1 MRPVKKPGTQYME
14 SLQTIIRQPS
24 RVVIV
29 THKNP
34 DGDALGSTLALAA
47 VLTRLMHNVTVVLPN
62 DYPPVFNFL
71 TGIEKVVIG
80 EMRPDEAVTAFE
92 KADLIF
98 CLDFN
103 ALDRI
108 DRFGLDVMA
117 SRATKILIDHH
128 IDPEPF
134 ADHIISK
141 PEASSTAELIY
152 DFLLDMGLE
161 KYIDTAVAEALYTG
175 ILMDTGSFRYATN
188 PRVFEISAALKRLG
202 MDDYMLQIRLFNSM
216 TEKQLKLLGY
226 CLANRMELMSEYQAG
241 IIWLDREDYKNW
253 SIGRGDTEGIV
264 NYILM
269 VRNMKLAVFI
279 SEQQNVTKLSFRSK
293 GTVNVQ
299 EICNQYFNGGGHRNA
314 AGGQMKAN
322 IADTLAKVKE
332 IIPLTM
338 NVYQYQHEQ

>member
-1 MRPVKKPGTQYME
+1 MD
-14 SLQTIIRQPS
+14 SLHQLIRQPS

-47 VLTRLMHNVTVVLPN
+47 VLRRLLHNVTVILPN
-62 DYPPVFNFL
+62 EYPPVFNFL
-71 TGIEKVVIG
+71 QGIDKVVIG
-80 EMRPDEAVTAFE
+80 EMKPEEAVSAFE
-92 KADLIF
+92 KADIIF

-117 SRATKILIDHH
+117 SRALKVLIDHH

-141 PEASSTAELIY
+141 PAASSTAELLY
-152 DFLLDMGLE
+152 DFLIDMGLE
-161 KYIDTAVAEALYTG
+161 KYIDVQIAEALYTG
-175 ILMDTGSFRYATN
+175 ILMDTGSFRYGTN
-188 PRVFEISAALKRLG
+188 AHVFEIAAALKQIG

-216 TEKQLKLLGY
+216 TEKQLKLIGH
-226 CLANRMELMSEYQAG
+226 CLANRMELLSEHQAG
-241 IIWLDREDYKNW
+241 IIWLDKEDYKKW
-253 SIGRGDTEGIV
+253 AIGRGDTEGIV

-269 VRNMKLAVFI
+269 VRNMKMAVFI
-279 SEQQNVTKLSFRSK
+279 TEQQNVTKLSFRSK
-293 GTVNVQ
+293 GNINVQ

-314 AGGQMKAN
+314 AGGQLKAS
-322 IADTLAKVKE
+322 IQETLNKVKE

-338 NVYQYQHEQ
+338 NAYQLQHEQ

>member
-1 MRPVKKPGTQYME
+1 MRPENLEAEVVE
-14 SLQTIIRQPS
+14 SLYHLVRQPS

-34 DGDALGSTLALAA
+34 DGDALGSSLALGA
-47 VLTRLMHNVTVVLPN
+47 VLNKLMHNVTVVLPN
-62 DYPPVFNFL
+62 DFPPLFNFL
-71 TGIEKVVIG
+71 PGIDKVIIG
-80 EMRPDEAVTAFE
+80 EMNPELAVAAFE
-92 KADLIF
+92 KADIIF

-117 SRATKILIDHH
+117 SKAVKILIDHH

-134 ADHIISK
+134 ADYIISK
-141 PEASSTAELIY
+141 TEASSTAELVY
-152 DFLLDMGLE
+152 DFLVEQKLE
-161 KYIDTAVAEALYTG
+161 GYIDVQIAEALYTG

-188 PRVFEISAALKRLG
+188 PHVFEVAAALKRLG

-216 TEKQLKLLGY
+216 TEKQLRLLGH

-241 IIWLDREDYKNW
+241 IIWLDKDDYKNW
-253 SIGRGDTEGIV
+253 AIGRGDTEGIV

-269 VRNMKLAVFI
+269 VRNMKMAIFV

-293 GTVNVQ
+293 GNINVQ
-299 EICNQYFNGGGHRNA
+299 EICHQYFNGGGHRNA
-314 AGGQMKAN
+314 SGGQIKASVQET
-322 IADTLAKVKE
+322 IARVKE
-332 IIPLTM
+332 IIPITM
-338 NVYQYQHEQ
+338 NAYQLQHEQ

>member
-1 MRPVKKPGTQYME
+1 ME
-14 SLQTIIRQPS
+14 SLYQLIRQPA

-34 DGDALGSTLALAA
+34 DGDALGSSLALAA
-47 VLTRLMHNVTVVLPN
+47 VLQKLMHNVTVILPN
-62 DYPPVFNFL
+62 DYPPMFNFL
-71 TGIEKVVIG
+71 PGIDQAIIG
-80 EMRPDEAVTAFE
+80 EMNPEQAMAAFE
-92 KADLIF
+92 KAEIIF

-117 SRATKILIDHH
+117 SRAVKILIDHH

-134 ADHIISK
+134 ADHIMSK
-141 PEASSTAELIY
+141 TEASSTAELVY
-152 DFLLDMGLE
+152 DFLVDVGLD
-161 KYIDTAVAEALYTG
+161 KYIDVQIAESLYTG

-188 PRVFEISAALKRLG
+188 PHVFEIAGALKRLG

-216 TEKQLKLLGY
+216 TEKQLRLLGH
-226 CLANRMELMSEYQAG
+226 CLANRMELLSEYQAG
-241 IIWLDREDYKNW
+241 IIWLDKEDYKTW

-269 VRNMKLAVFI
+269 VRNMKMAVFV

-293 GTVNVQ
+293 GSINVQ
-299 EICNQYFNGGGHRNA
+299 EICQKYFNGGGHRNA
-314 AGGQMKAN
+314 SGGQIKASVQE
-322 IADTLAKVKE
+322 TVAKVKE
-332 IIPLTM
+332 IIPITM
-338 NVYQYQHEQ
+338 NAYQLQHEQ

>member
-1 MRPVKKPGTQYME
+1 MD
-14 SLQTIIRQPS
+14 SLYQLMRQPS

-47 VLTRLMHNVTVVLPN
+47 VLQKLMHTVTVVLPN
-62 DYPPVFNFL
+62 DFPPLFNFL
-71 TGIEKVVIG
+71 AGIDKVIIG
-80 EMRPDEAVTAFE
+80 EMNPEDAMAAFE
-92 KADLIF
+92 KAEIIF

-103 ALDRI
+103 SLDRI

-117 SRATKILIDHH
+117 SRAVKILIDHH

-141 PEASSTAELIY
+141 TEASSTAELVY
-152 DFLLDMGLE
+152 DFLVDNSLE
-161 KYIDTAVAEALYTG
+161 KYIDIQIAEALYTG

-188 PRVFEISAALKRLG
+188 PHVFEIAAALKRMG

-216 TEKQLKLLGY
+216 TEKQLKLLGH

-241 IIWLDREDYKNW
+241 IIWLNKEDYKNW

-269 VRNMKLAVFI
+269 VRNMKMAVFI

-293 GTVNVQ
+293 GNINVQ
-299 EICNQYFNGGGHRNA
+299 EICHTYFNGGGHRNA
-314 AGGQMKAN
+314 SGGQLKASVEE
-322 IADTLAKVKE
+322 TLAKVKE

-338 NVYQYQHEQ
+338 NIYQLQHEQ

>member
-1 MRPVKKPGTQYME
+1 MD
-14 SLQTIIRQPS
+14 SLRQLIRQPS
-24 RVVIV
+24 HVVIV

-47 VLTRLMHNVTVVLPN
+47 VLNKLLHNVKVVLPN
-62 DYPPVFNFL
+62 DFPPVFNFL
-71 TGIEKVVIG
+71 PGIEKVIIG
-80 EMRPDEAVTAFE
+80 EMNPDEAVAAFE

-103 ALDRI
+103 SLDRI

-117 SRATKILIDHH
+117 SRAIKVLIDHH

-134 ADHIISK
+134 ADFSISK
-141 PEASSTAELIY
+141 TEASSTAELIY
-152 DFLLDMGLE
+152 DFLLDMGLD
-161 KYIDTAVAEALYTG
+161 KYIDVPVAEAIYTG

-188 PRVFEISAALKRLG
+188 PRVFEISAELKRLG

-226 CLANRMELMSEYQAG
+226 CLANRMELISEHQSG
-241 IIWLDREDYKNW
+241 IIWLDKEDYKKW

-279 SEQQNVTKLSFRSK
+279 TEQQNVTKLSFRSK
-293 GTVNVQ
+293 GNINVQ
-299 EICNQYFNGGGHRNA
+299 EICHNYFNGGGHRNA
-314 AGGQMKAN
+314 SGGQIKAS
-322 IADTLAKVKE
+322 IEDTLAKVKE

-338 NVYQYQHEQ
+338 NAYQLQHEQ

>member
-1 MRPVKKPGTQYME
+1 ME
-14 SLQTIIRQPS
+14 SLYQLVRQPA

-34 DGDALGSTLALAA
+34 DGDALGSSLALAA
-47 VLTRLMHNVTVVLPN
+47 VLQKLMHQVTVILPN
-62 DYPPVFNFL
+62 DYPPLFNFL
-71 TGIEKVVIG
+71 PGIDQAIIG
-80 EMRPDEAVTAFE
+80 EMNPEDAMAAFE
-92 KADLIF
+92 KAELIF

-117 SRATKILIDHH
+117 SKAVKILLDHH

-134 ADHIISK
+134 ADHIVSK
-141 PEASSTAELIY
+141 TEASSTAELVY
-152 DFLLDMGLE
+152 DFLVDLGL
-161 KYIDTAVAEALYTG
+161 KDYIDVQIAEALYTG

-188 PRVFEISAALKRLG
+188 PHVFEIAAALKRLG

-216 TEKQLKLLGY
+216 TEKQLRLLGH
-226 CLANRMELMSEYQAG
+226 CLANRMELLSEYQAG
-241 IIWLDREDYKNW
+241 IIWLDKEDYKTW

-269 VRNMKLAVFI
+269 VRNMKMAVFV

-293 GTVNVQ
+293 GSINVQ
-299 EICNQYFNGGGHRNA
+299 EICQKYFNGGGHRNA
-314 AGGQMKAN
+314 SGGQIKASVHE
-322 IADTLAKVKE
+322 TVAKVKE
-332 IIPLTM
+332 IIPITM
-338 NVYQYQHEQ
+338 NAYQLQHEQ

>member
-1 MRPVKKPGTQYME
+1 LEE
-14 SLQTIIRQPS
+14 SLFHLIRQPS

-47 VLTRLMHNVTVVLPN
+47 VLRKLLHNVTVVLPN
-62 DYPPVFNFL
+62 EYPPVFNYL
-71 TGIEKVVIG
+71 PGIDQVIIG
-80 EMRPDEAVTAFE
+80 EIRPEDAMAAFE
-92 KADLIF
+92 KADMIF

-117 SRATKILIDHH
+117 SNAVKILIDHH

-134 ADHIISK
+134 ADHILSK
-141 PEASSTAELIY
+141 TEASSTAELVY
-152 DFLLDMGLE
+152 DFLVEHGLE
-161 KYIDTAVAEALYTG
+161 KYIDVQVAEALYTG

-188 PRVFEISAALKRLG
+188 PHVFEVAAALKRLG

-216 TEKQLKLLGY
+216 TEKQLKLLGH
-226 CLANRMELMSEYQAG
+226 CLANRMELIPEYQTG

-253 SIGRGDTEGIV
+253 AIGRGDTEGIV

-269 VRNMKLAVFI
+269 VRNMKMAVFV

-293 GTVNVQ
+293 GNINVQ
-299 EICNQYFNGGGHRNA
+299 EICHKYFNGGGHRNA
-314 AGGQMKAN
+314 SGGQMKAS
-322 IADTLAKVKE
+322 IEETLAKVKE

-338 NVYQYQHEQ
+338 NVYQLQHEQ

>member
-1 MRPVKKPGTQYME
+1 MRPENLEAEVVE
-14 SLQTIIRQPS
+14 SLYHLVRQPS

-34 DGDALGSTLALAA
+34 DGDALGSSLALGA
-47 VLTRLMHNVTVVLPN
+47 VLNKLMHNVTVVLPN
-62 DYPPVFNFL
+62 DFPPLFNFL
-71 TGIEKVVIG
+71 PGIDKVIIG
-80 EMRPDEAVTAFE
+80 EMNPELAVAAFE
-92 KADLIF
+92 KADIIF

-117 SRATKILIDHH
+117 SKAVKILIDHH

-134 ADHIISK
+134 ADYIMSK
-141 PEASSTAELIY
+141 TEASSTAELVY
-152 DFLLDMGLE
+152 DFLVEQKLE
-161 KYIDTAVAEALYTG
+161 GYIDVQIAEALYTG

-188 PRVFEISAALKRLG
+188 PHVFEVAAALKRLG

-216 TEKQLKLLGY
+216 TEKQLRLLGH

-241 IIWLDREDYKNW
+241 IIWLDKDDYKNW
-253 SIGRGDTEGIV
+253 AIGRGDTEGIV

-269 VRNMKLAVFI
+269 VRNMKMAIFF

-293 GTVNVQ
+293 GNINVQ
-299 EICNQYFNGGGHRNA
+299 EICHQYFNGGGHRNA
-314 AGGQMKAN
+314 SGGQIKASVQET
-322 IADTLAKVKE
+322 IARVKE
-332 IIPLTM
+332 IIPITM
-338 NVYQYQHEQ
+338 NAYQLQHEQ

>member
-1 MRPVKKPGTQYME
+1 MRPEKLEAEVVE
-14 SLQTIIRQPS
+14 SLYHLVRQPS

-34 DGDALGSTLALAA
+34 DGDALGSSLALGA
-47 VLTRLMHNVTVVLPN
+47 VLNKLMHNVTVVLPN
-62 DYPPVFNFL
+62 DFPPLFNFL
-71 TGIEKVVIG
+71 PGIDKVIIG
-80 EMRPDEAVTAFE
+80 EMNPELAVAAFE
-92 KADLIF
+92 KADIIF

-117 SRATKILIDHH
+117 SKAVKILIDHH

-134 ADHIISK
+134 ADYIMSK
-141 PEASSTAELIY
+141 TEASSTAELVY
-152 DFLLDMGLE
+152 DFLVEQKLE
-161 KYIDTAVAEALYTG
+161 GYIDVQIAEALYTG

-188 PRVFEISAALKRLG
+188 PHVFEVAAALKRLG

-216 TEKQLKLLGY
+216 TEKQLRLLGH

-241 IIWLDREDYKNW
+241 IIWLDKDDYKNW
-253 SIGRGDTEGIV
+253 AIGRGDTEGIV

-269 VRNMKLAVFI
+269 VRNMKMAIFV

-293 GTVNVQ
+293 GNINVQ
-299 EICNQYFNGGGHRNA
+299 EICHQYFNGGGHRNA
-314 AGGQMKAN
+314 SGGQIKASVQET
-322 IADTLAKVKE
+322 IARVKE
-332 IIPLTM
+332 IIPITM
-338 NVYQYQHEQ
+338 NAYQLQHEQ

>member
-1 MRPVKKPGTQYME
+1 MRPENLEAEVVE
-14 SLQTIIRQPS
+14 SLYHLVRQPS

-34 DGDALGSTLALAA
+34 DGDALGSSLALGA
-47 VLTRLMHNVTVVLPN
+47 VLNKLMHNVTVVLPN
-62 DYPPVFNFL
+62 DFPPLFNFL
-71 TGIEKVVIG
+71 PGIDKVIIG
-80 EMRPDEAVTAFE
+80 EMNPELAVAAFE
-92 KADLIF
+92 KADIIF

-117 SRATKILIDHH
+117 SKAVKILIDHH

-134 ADHIISK
+134 ADYIMSK
-141 PEASSTAELIY
+141 TEASSTAELVY
-152 DFLLDMGLE
+152 DFLVEQKLE
-161 KYIDTAVAEALYTG
+161 GYIDVQIAEALYTG

-188 PRVFEISAALKRLG
+188 PHVFEVAAALKRLG

-216 TEKQLKLLGY
+216 TEKQLRLLGH

-241 IIWLDREDYKNW
+241 IIWLDKDDYKNW
-253 SIGRGDTEGIV
+253 AIGRGDTEGIV

-269 VRNMKLAVFI
+269 VRNMKMAIFV

-293 GTVNVQ
+293 GNINVQ
-299 EICNQYFNGGGHRNA
+299 EICHQYFNGGGHRNA
-314 AGGQMKAN
+314 SGGQIKASVQET
-322 IADTLAKVKE
+322 IARVKE
-332 IIPLTM
+332 IIPITM
-338 NVYQYQHEQ
+338 NAYQLQHEQ

>member
-1 MRPVKKPGTQYME
+1 ME
-14 SLQTIIRQPS
+14 SLQQLIRQPS

-47 VLTRLMHNVTVVLPN
+47 VLNRLLHNVTVILPN

-71 TGIEKVVIG
+71 PGIDKVVIG
-80 EMRPDEAVTAFE
+80 EMRPEEAVTAFE
-92 KADLIF
+92 KADIIF

-117 SRATKILIDHH
+117 SKAVKVLIDHH

-134 ADHIISK
+134 ADHQISN
-141 PEASSTAELIY
+141 PEASSTCELVY
-152 DFLLDMGLE
+152 DFLLEMGLD
-161 KYIDTAVAEALYTG
+161 KYIDKSIAESLYTG
-175 ILMDTGSFRYATN
+175 ILMDSGSFRYGTN
-188 PRVFEISAALKRLG
+188 PRVFEISAALKRIG

-216 TEKQLKLLGY
+216 TEKQLKLLGH

-241 IIWLDREDYKNW
+241 IIWLDKDDYKQW
-253 SIGRGDTEGIV
+253 AIGRGDTEGIV
-264 NYILM
+264 NYVLM
-269 VRNMKLAVFI
+269 VRNMKMAVFI

-293 GTVNVQ
+293 GNVNVQ
-299 EICNQYFNGGGHRNA
+299 EICNIHFNGGGHRNA
-314 AGGQMKAN
+314 AGGQMKAS
-322 IADTLAKVKE
+322 IEETITKVKE
-332 IIPLTM
+332 IIPITM
-338 NVYQYQHEQ
+338 NAYQLQHEQ

>member
-1 MRPVKKPGTQYME
+1 VE
-14 SLQTIIRQPS
+14 SLYHLIRQPA

-47 VLTRLMHNVTVVLPN
+47 VLQKLLHHVTVVLPN
-62 DYPPVFNFL
+62 DFPPLFNFL
-71 TGIEKVVIG
+71 PGIDKVIIG
-80 EMRPDEAVTAFE
+80 EMNPEDAMSAFE
-92 KADLIF
+92 KAEIIF

-103 ALDRI
+103 SLDRI

-117 SRATKILIDHH
+117 SRAVKVLIDHH

-134 ADHIISK
+134 ADHILSK
-141 PEASSTAELIY
+141 TEASSTAELVY
-152 DFLLDMGLE
+152 DFLIDLSLE
-161 KYIDTAVAEALYTG
+161 GYIDVPIAEALYTG

-188 PRVFEISAALKRLG
+188 PHVFEIAAALKRMG

-216 TEKQLKLLGY
+216 TEKQLKLLGH
-226 CLANRMELMSEYQAG
+226 CLANRMELMSEYQTG
-241 IIWLDREDYKNW
+241 IIWLDKDDYKNW

-269 VRNMKLAVFI
+269 VRNMKMAVFI

-293 GTVNVQ
+293 GNINVQ
-299 EICNQYFNGGGHRNA
+299 EICHTHFNGGGHRNA
-314 AGGQMKAN
+314 SGGQLKAS
-322 IADTLAKVKE
+322 IEETLAKVKE
-332 IIPLTM
+332 IIPQTM
-338 NVYQYQHEQ
+338 SAYQLQHEA

>member
-1 MRPVKKPGTQYME
+1 MD
-14 SLQTIIRQPS
+14 SLRQLIRQPS
-24 RVVIV
+24 HVVIV

-34 DGDALGSTLALAA
+34 DGDALGSTLALSA
-47 VLTRLMHNVTVVLPN
+47 VLNKLLHNVTVVLPN
-62 DYPPVFNFL
+62 DFPPVFNFL
-71 TGIEKVVIG
+71 TGIDKVIIG
-80 EMRPDEAVTAFE
+80 EMTPEEAVNAFE
-92 KADLIF
+92 RADIIF

-117 SRATKILIDHH
+117 SRAIKVLIDHH

-134 ADHIISK
+134 ADYSISK
-141 PEASSTAELIY
+141 PEASSTSELIY
-152 DFLLDMGLE
+152 DFLVDMGLE
-161 KYIDTAVAEALYTG
+161 KYIDISIAEALYTG

-188 PRVFEISAALKRLG
+188 PRVFEISAALKRIG

-216 TEKQLKLLGY
+216 TEKQLKLLGH
-226 CLANRMELMSEYQAG
+226 CLANRLEMISEYQAG
-241 IIWLDREDYKNW
+241 IIWLDKDDYKQW

-279 SEQQNVTKLSFRSK
+279 TEQQNVTKLSFRSK
-293 GTVNVQ
+293 GNINVQ
-299 EICNQYFNGGGHRNA
+299 EICHNYFNGGGHRNA
-314 AGGQMKAN
+314 SGGQIKAS
-322 IADTLAKVKE
+322 IEETIAKVKE

-338 NVYQYQHEQ
+338 NAYQLQHE

>member
-1 MRPVKKPGTQYME
+1 MYQLM
-14 SLQTIIRQPS
+14 RQPS

-47 VLTRLMHNVTVVLPN
+47 VLRKLLHTVTVVLPN
-62 DYPPVFNFL
+62 DFPPLFNFL
-71 TGIEKVVIG
+71 PGIDKVIIG
-80 EMRPDEAVTAFE
+80 EMNPEEAMSAFE
-92 KADLIF
+92 KAEIIF

-103 ALDRI
+103 SLDRI

-117 SRATKILIDHH
+117 SRAVKVLIDHH

-141 PEASSTAELIY
+141 TEASSTAELVY
-152 DFLLDMGLE
+152 DFLVDNSLE
-161 KYIDTAVAEALYTG
+161 KYIDVQIAEALYTG

-188 PRVFEISAALKRLG
+188 PHVFEIAAALKRMG

-216 TEKQLKLLGY
+216 TEKQLKLLGH

-241 IIWLDREDYKNW
+241 IIWLNKDDYKTW

-293 GTVNVQ
+293 GNINVQ

-314 AGGQMKAN
+314 SGGQMKASVEE
-322 IADTLAKVKE
+322 ALAKVKE

-338 NVYQYQHEQ
+338 NIYQLQHEQ

>member
-1 MRPVKKPGTQYME
+1 MYQ
-14 SLQTIIRQPS
+14 LIRQPS

-47 VLTRLMHNVTVVLPN
+47 VLQKLLHTVTVVLPN
-62 DYPPVFNFL
+62 DFPPLFNFL
-71 TGIEKVVIG
+71 PGIDKVIIG
-80 EMRPDEAVTAFE
+80 EMNPEDAMSAFE
-92 KADLIF
+92 KADIIF

-103 ALDRI
+103 SLDRI

-117 SRATKILIDHH
+117 SRAVKILIDHH

-141 PEASSTAELIY
+141 TEASSTAELVY
-152 DFLLDMGLE
+152 DFLVDNSLE
-161 KYIDTAVAEALYTG
+161 KYIDIQIAEALYTG

-188 PRVFEISAALKRLG
+188 PHVFEIAAALKRMG

-216 TEKQLKLLGY
+216 TEKQLKLLGH

-241 IIWLDREDYKNW
+241 IIWLNKDDYRTW

-269 VRNMKLAVFI
+269 VRNMKMAVFI
-279 SEQQNVTKLSFRSK
+279 AEQQNVTKLSFRSK
-293 GTVNVQ
+293 GNINVQ
-299 EICNQYFNGGGHRNA
+299 EICHTYFNGGGHRNA
-314 AGGQMKAN
+314 SGGQLKASVEE
-322 IADTLAKVKE
+322 TLAKVKE

-338 NVYQYQHEQ
+338 NIYQLQHEQ

>member
-1 MRPVKKPGTQYME
+1 MD
-14 SLQTIIRQPS
+14 SLYQLVRQPA

-34 DGDALGSTLALAA
+34 DGDALGSSLALAA
-47 VLTRLMHNVTVVLPN
+47 VLQKLMHQVTVILPN
-62 DYPPVFNFL
+62 DYPPLFNFL
-71 TGIEKVVIG
+71 PGIDQAVIG
-80 EMRPDEAVTAFE
+80 EMNPEEAMAAFE
-92 KADLIF
+92 KAEVIF

-117 SRATKILIDHH
+117 SKAVKILLDHH

-134 ADHIISK
+134 ADHIMSK
-141 PEASSTAELIY
+141 TEASSTAELVY
-152 DFLLDMGLE
+152 DFLVDLGL
-161 KYIDTAVAEALYTG
+161 KDYIDVQIAEALYTG

-188 PRVFEISAALKRLG
+188 PHVFEIAAALKRLG

-216 TEKQLKLLGY
+216 TEKQLRLLGH
-226 CLANRMELMSEYQAG
+226 CLANRMELLSEYQAG
-241 IIWLDREDYKNW
+241 IIWLDKEDYKTW

-269 VRNMKLAVFI
+269 VRNMKMAVFV

-293 GTVNVQ
+293 GSINVQ
-299 EICNQYFNGGGHRNA
+299 EICQKYFNGGGHRNA
-314 AGGQMKAN
+314 SGGQIKASVQE
-322 IADTLAKVKE
+322 TVAKVKE
-332 IIPLTM
+332 IIPITM
-338 NVYQYQHEQ
+338 NAYQLQHEQ